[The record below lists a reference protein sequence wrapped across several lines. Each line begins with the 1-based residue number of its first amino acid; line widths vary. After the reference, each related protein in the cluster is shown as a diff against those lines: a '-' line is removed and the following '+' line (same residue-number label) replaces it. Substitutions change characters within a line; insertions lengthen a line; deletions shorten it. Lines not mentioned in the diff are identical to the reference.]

1 MKIEKLIKLKHGL
14 GKANSYSGSS
24 QDNGSISST
33 PRESYRSRTRI
44 SHLDLGPKRE
54 SIEDEWSSSQD
65 IVHCPNLRKK
75 SNDTLVTVTGY
86 YLPNTV
92 SSRDTIPN
100 KR

>member
-14 GKANSYSGSS
+14 VIANFYGSCS
-24 QDNGSISST
+24 QDNGSM
-33 PRESYRSRTRI
+33 RETYWSCIWI

-75 SNDTLVTVTGY
+75 GNDTIVTVTGY
-86 YLPNTV
+86 YLEVLMDGHP
-92 SSRDTIPN
+92 RL
-100 KR
+100 